1 MGSTSRIYPHRMAL
15 AIHARDMT
23 EIQDNAIYNMDCIQG
38 MKLLPPGHV
47 DLIITD
53 PPFAID
59 FKARRTN
66 YNRTQSRVMDG
77 YNEIPAEEYL
87 DFTRSWMREA
97 YRVLSETGSAFI
109 FSGWNNLKDILIA
122 IDDVGFVTVNHII
135 WKYQFGV
142 VCKRRFVTSHYHCLF
157 VCKDDTKRK
166 FFNSAR
172 FQKQDVS
179 KTGKSLR
186 YQDLEDVWVIKREY
200 WHGDKKTPTKL
211 PAAIIN
217 KILSYTSEEGDL
229 VLDPFLGSGQT
240 AVVSKQNKRRY
251 IGFETVPEYYQ
262 FARERLETDNYR
274 LPSEDQAAK
283 ATAEVMLWD

>member
-1 MGSTSRIYPHRMAL
+1 MAL

-38 MKLLPPGHV
+38 MKILPPGHV

-172 FQKQDVS
+172 FQKLDVS

-251 IGFETVPEYYQ
+251 IGFEIVPEYYQ

>member
-1 MGSTSRIYPHRMAL
+1 MAL

-251 IGFETVPEYYQ
+251 IGFEIVPEYYQ

>member
-1 MGSTSRIYPHRMAL
+1 MAL

-251 IGFETVPEYYQ
+251 IGFEIVPEYYQ

-283 ATAEVMLWD
+283 VKAEVMLWD